1 MILYGVV
8 ILIAWVVVILLNYFI
23 SANIFGFGIWYII
36 FAVVLS
42 TIVVM
47 AIDGIT
53 AGVVRLMP
61 SKWFD
66 PFAKKSKVCKWEKSF
81 YERLGIKKWKD
92 LVPDLGQL
100 TRFKKNKIAEPKNN
114 EYIKR
119 YLLEAMYGRVGHFVS
134 FFTGFLVI
142 FIYPLEY
149 ALCFGVPVAVVNLLL
164 NSLSWMTLRYN
175 TPKLITLYRWNERNQ
190 IKENDKTAE

>member
-61 SKWFD
+61 SKWFES
-66 PFAKKSKVCKWEKSF
+66 FVKKSKVCKWVKFFSEH
-81 YERLGIKKWKD
+81 LGIKK
-92 LVPDLGQL
+92 
-100 TRFKKNKIAEPKNN
+100 
-114 EYIKR
+114 
-119 YLLEAMYGRVGHFVS
+119 
-134 FFTGFLVI
+134 
-142 FIYPLEY
+142 
-149 ALCFGVPVAVVNLLL
+149 
-164 NSLSWMTLRYN
+164 
-175 TPKLITLYRWNERNQ
+175 
-190 IKENDKTAE
+190 